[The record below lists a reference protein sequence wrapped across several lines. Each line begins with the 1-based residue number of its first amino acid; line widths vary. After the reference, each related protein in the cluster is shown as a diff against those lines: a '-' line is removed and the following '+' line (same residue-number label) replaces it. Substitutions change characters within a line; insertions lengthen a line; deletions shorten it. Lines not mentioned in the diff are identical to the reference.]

1 MISKIS
7 PSFII
12 TALLAVS
19 VSARPPAKMRRAT
32 CPGGQ
37 TTANQACC
45 VWFDVLDDIQKNL
58 LENECG
64 EEAHE
69 SLRLTFHDAIGFSNS
84 KNAAGEF
91 GGGGAD
97 GSIMAFTDQELQ
109 DPANDGTDD
118 IIGNQRTIALNHN
131 VSFGDF
137 IQFTGAVAV
146 SNCKAGPHL
155 KFFAGRPNATQ
166 AAPDNSVPE
175 PIDSVDDILAR
186 MADAGFSPEEVV
198 ALLASHSVAAQDTID
213 PDIQGSPFD
222 STPDTFDSQFF
233 VETLLKGTLFPGPN
247 GAHDG
252 EVQSAIEGEL
262 RLQSD
267 AALAR
272 DYRTACE
279 WQSFI
284 TDHQSMITKFENA
297 MLKLSL
303 LGHDQKDLID
313 CSDVIPVPDGAK
325 LPDATFPPELGI
337 YDVEASC
344 PDTPFPTLSTQP
356 GKRFLQL
363 SMHATLTGPD
373 FFDLNRQ
380 ARLLALLLFLNLK
393 GIQELCLN
401 DVLSEHFFV
410 NGLFTIRSLPH
421 E

>member
-7 PSFII
+7 PSLII

-19 VSARPPAKMRRAT
+19 VSARPAAKLRRAT

-213 PDIQGSPFD
+213 PDIHGSPFD
-222 STPDTFDSQFF
+222 STPDTFDSQFY

-252 EVQSAIEGEL
+252 EVQSAIDGEL

-272 DYRTACE
+272 DSRTACE

-284 TDHQSMITKFENA
+284 SKAIASSSSPKAFKLHRLTPLLFSLSTADHQSMITKFENA

-303 LGHDQKDLID
+303 LGHDQNDLID
-313 CSDVIPVPDGAK
+313 CSDVIPAPDSAS
-325 LPDATFPPELGI
+325 LPDATFPPQLGI
-337 YDVEASC
+337 NDVEASC
-344 PDTPFPTLSTQP
+344 SETPFPTLSTQP
-356 GKRFLQL
+356 GP
-363 SMHATLTGPD
+363 ATSI
-373 FFDLNRQ
+373 
-380 ARLLALLLFLNLK
+380 ARVPA
-393 GIQELCLN
+393 
-401 DVLSEHFFV
+401 S
-410 NGLFTIRSLPH
+410 
-421 E
+421 